1 MYWKGKMYMNYTEF
15 KKKYPFATKEYP
27 DTMSLPFNSDK
38 FIGSMRKTK
47 QVKKGSRWITI
58 KEETE
63 SITTQF
69 YMNTLEAIPFFRKST
84 TPQPSR
90 TPRTSRTPQTPQT
103 FRTPQPFTSPIVA
116 SSWLPCYS

>member
-38 FIGSMRKTK
+38 FIGSMTKTK

-69 YMNTLEAIPFFRKST
+69 YMNTLEAIPFFRNMGSERVYKGYTIMGYIPYKIISI
-84 TPQPSR
+84 
-90 TPRTSRTPQTPQT
+90 
-103 FRTPQPFTSPIVA
+103 SPAKDERYIYEF
-116 SSWLPCYS
+116 CF

>member
-38 FIGSMRKTK
+38 FIGSMT
-47 QVKKGSRWITI
+47 

-69 YMNTLEAIPFFRKST
+69 YMNTLEAIPFFRNMGSERVYKGYTIMGYIPYKIISI
-84 TPQPSR
+84 
-90 TPRTSRTPQTPQT
+90 
-103 FRTPQPFTSPIVA
+103 SPAKDERYIYEF
-116 SSWLPCYS
+116 CF